1 MLAGRSHR
9 QLESVTLE
17 TRRSFCR
24 ICAAYCGISADVEDG
39 RLLAVRGDPEH
50 ALSRGYSCVKGRRIP
65 AIVNHPERLRCCL
78 ARMDGQGL
86 VPIASER
93 AMDEIAARLTRL
105 IERHGPRSVAT
116 YTGTGCWGNIAL
128 QEIMKAWHHGIGSVM
143 RCSSASIDQPA
154 KMISPWFHGVWGG
167 GPHSFETADVVLLIG
182 QNPLVSGQYQHG
194 GPPGYY
200 PTALGRARKRGLK
213 LIVMDPRRTELARQA
228 DLHLQLIPGEDP
240 TLLSAMLR
248 VVLDEGLE
256 DADFCTENVRGLR
269 ELRAAVDDFTLEY
282 AAQRSGVPREQIV
295 AAARMFAAGPRGN
308 ASTGTGPSMAPHPN
322 LTEHLVQSLNTVC
335 GRWSR
340 EGEPVNMPSVLTP
353 DVPRPAQ
360 ALPPEFLPPELSPT
374 ANAEISRIRGLR
386 QVYQEMPTAALA
398 DEILTPGEGQV
409 RALIVVGGNP
419 VLAWPDQQRTLR
431 ALEEVEL
438 LVCLDVLLT
447 PTCRRAD
454 YVIGSTHFAERAEM
468 TFLGDYFFEK
478 PFSQYTE
485 PLCEPQGD
493 VIEEADFFI
502 GLARRM
508 GTKLE
513 LSGGILDTDRPPE
526 PLELFERVR
535 PNSKVPIREVA
546 RHEGGHLFEEIDVRV
561 CPAFPGVEARLD
573 VAPAELMGELR
584 AVRETPAPAPGR
596 VGASGDFTHLLIARR
611 VKYMN
616 NSVGYDLART
626 ATELSYNPAYLHP
639 SDLATLGFSSGE
651 LVTIESEDGAVPAVV
666 EAADDLRP
674 GVVSMA
680 HCFGGD
686 PAEDSDP
693 REVGSP
699 TAALISVAHDYDPIS
714 GAARQS
720 AIPVR
725 LRKRAE
731 PGD

>member
-1 MLAGRSHR
+1 M
-9 QLESVTLE
+9 ESK
-17 TRRSFCR
+17 RSFCR

-65 AIVNHPERLRCCL
+65 AIVNHPERLRSCL
-78 ARMDGQGL
+78 ARTGGQEL
-86 VPIASER
+86 ECIASDR
-93 AMDEIAARLTRL
+93 AMDEIAARLTQL
-105 IERHGPRSVAT
+105 IERHGPRSVAS
-116 YTGTGCWGNIAL
+116 YTGTGCWGNSAL
-128 QEIMKAWHHGIGSVM
+128 QEIMKAWHRGIGSVM

-154 KMISPWFHGVWGG
+154 KTISPWFHGVWGG
-167 GPHSFETADVVLLIG
+167 GPHSFETADVILLIG

-213 LIVMDPRRTELARQA
+213 MIVMDPRRTELARQA

-240 TLLSAMLR
+240 TLLSAMIR

-256 DADFCTENVRGLR
+256 DKDFCTEHVRGVP

-282 AAQRSGVPREQIV
+282 AAPRSGVPREQIV

-322 LTEHLVQSLNTVC
+322 LSEHLVQSLNTLC

-340 EGEPVNMPSVLTP
+340 EGEKVNMPSLLTP
-353 DVPRPAQ
+353 DLPRPAQ
-360 ALPPEFLPPELSPT
+360 ALPPEFLPPDLSPT
-374 ANAEISRIRGLR
+374 ANTEISRIRGLR
-386 QVYQEMPTAALA
+386 QVFQEMPSAALA

-431 ALEEVEL
+431 ALEQVEL
-438 LVCLDVLLT
+438 LVCLDVLPT
-447 PTCRRAD
+447 ATCRRAD
-454 YVIGSTHFAERAEM
+454 YVIGSTHFVERAEM

-478 PFSQYTE
+478 PFSQHTG

-493 VIEEADFFI
+493 VMEETDFFI

-513 LSGGILDTDRPPE
+513 LPGGILGTDRSPE
-526 PLELFERVR
+526 PLELFELVR
-535 PNSKVPIREVA
+535 PGAKVPIREIA
-546 RHEGGHLFEEIDVRV
+546 QYEGGHLFDEIDVRV
-561 CPAFPGVEARLD
+561 SAAIPGVEARLD
-573 VAPAELMGELR
+573 VAPAVLMGELR
-584 AVRETPAPAPGR
+584 GVREAPERAPGS

-616 NSVGYDLART
+616 NSVGHNLPRT
-626 ATELSYNPAYLHP
+626 ARELGYNPAYLHP

-651 LVTIESEDGAVPAVV
+651 LVTIESEDGAISAVV
-666 EAADDLRP
+666 QAADDLRP

-686 PAEDSDP
+686 PADDGDP
-693 REVGSP
+693 RKVGSS
-699 TAALISVAHDYDPIS
+699 TSALISVDHDYDPIS

-720 AIPVR
+720 AIPIR
-725 LRKRAE
+725 LRKRHE
-731 PGD
+731 IGI

>member
-1 MLAGRSHR
+1 M
-9 QLESVTLE
+9 E

-24 ICAAYCGISADVEDG
+24 ICAAYCGIRAEVEDG
-39 RLLAVRGDPEH
+39 RLLAVHGDPEH

-65 AIVNHPERLRCCL
+65 SIVNHPERLRSCL
-78 ARMDGQGL
+78 ARTEAGEL
-86 VPIASER
+86 APIASDR

-116 YTGTGCWGNIAL
+116 YTGTGCWGNSAL
-128 QEIMKAWHHGIGSVM
+128 QEIVRAWHHGIGSVM

-154 KMISPWFHGVWGG
+154 KTISPWFHGVWGG

-200 PTALGRARKRGLK
+200 PTALGRARKRGLE
-213 LIVMDPRRTELARQA
+213 LIVVDA
-228 DLHLQLIPGEDP
+228 DLHLQLVPGEDP
-240 TLLSAMLR
+240 TLLAAMLR

-256 DADFCTENVRGLR
+256 DEDFCTEHVRGLS
-269 ELRAAVDDFTLEY
+269 ELRSAVDDFTPDY
-282 AAQRSGVPREQIV
+282 AARRCGVPRTQIV
-295 AAARMFAAGPRGN
+295 EAARMFAAGPRGN

-353 DVPRPAQ
+353 DLPRPAQ
-360 ALPPEFLPPELSPT
+360 ALPKAFLPADLSPT
-374 ANAEISRIRGLR
+374 ANAEVSRIRGLR

-409 RALIVVGGNP
+409 RALIVIGGNP

-438 LVCLDVLLT
+438 LVCLDVLPN
-447 PTCRRAD
+447 PTCRRAH
-454 YVIGSTHFAERAEM
+454 YVIGSTHFSERAEM

-485 PLCEPQGD
+485 AVCEPQGD
-493 VIEEADFFI
+493 VIEETDFFI

-513 LSGGILDTDRPPE
+513 LPGGILDTEEPPG

-535 PNSKVPIREVA
+535 PAPKVPIREIA
-546 RHEGGHLFEEIDVRV
+546 RYEGGHLFDEIDVRV
-561 CPAFPGVEARLD
+561 SPAIPGAEAHLD
-573 VAPAELMGELR
+573 VAPAELMRELR
-584 AVRETPAPAPGR
+584 AVREEPDRAPGK
-596 VGASGDFTHLLIARR
+596 VGVNGDFTHLLIARR
-611 VKYMN
+611 IKYMN
-616 NSVGYDLART
+616 NSVGHDLPRA
-626 ATELSYNPAYLHP
+626 ANELAYNPAYLHP
-639 SDLATLGFSSGE
+639 SDLASLGFSSGE
-651 LVTIESEDGAVPAVV
+651 LVIIESEDGAISAVV

-693 REVGSP
+693 REVGSS
-699 TAALISVAHDYDPIS
+699 TAALISVDHDYDPIS

-720 AIPVR
+720 AIPIR
-725 LRKRAE
+725 LRKRHPLRA
-731 PGD
+731 